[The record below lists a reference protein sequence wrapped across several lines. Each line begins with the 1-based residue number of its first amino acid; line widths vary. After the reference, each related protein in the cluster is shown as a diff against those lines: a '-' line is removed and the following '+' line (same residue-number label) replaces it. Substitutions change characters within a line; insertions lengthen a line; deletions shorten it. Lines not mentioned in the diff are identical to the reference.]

1 MKYLKKCLSALH
13 PFLFAVF
20 FVLALYFVNIT
31 EVTSSEIVIPLVSV
45 LGFTLLLLLLALLI
59 IRLIYK
65 LNTPLES
72 SHPYQIWDLKK
83 AAIIASIFVI
93 LFFTFGH
100 VLVAMGG
107 WNELFR
113 DIGVPLYWVI
123 LSVIWL
129 GLFVVGGYFVIS
141 TRRNLNKLT
150 IIINITA
157 FVLILFPMINIII
170 YETNTSPQ
178 GTEVSDDIGI
188 YTVDLV
194 TPDILP
200 DIYYIIFDRY
210 SSARTLEEVYD
221 FDNSE
226 FINYLS
232 DKGFYVANES
242 RSNYENSPKSISS
255 SLNMNF
261 IHEETSEKWIG
272 SHTPKELMRDYNAWH
287 LLKSLGYEYIHF
299 GSWYEPT
306 RVNEYA
312 DENVNYWAM
321 PEFSWLL
328 FQTTWA
334 YPLSAATNII
344 DSFGEVQYKRVLYKF
359 EKLAEIPQREEPT
372 YVFAHML
379 IPHPPFIF
387 DREGNYIS
395 QEVADEENMTTL
407 RQDQLIATN
416 NMIMKLIDELL
427 SHSEVPPIII
437 LQADEGSRPARYIIN
452 PPEFN
457 WDEATEAEWR
467 EKYGILNAYYLPGVD
482 NDVLYPSITPVNS
495 FRLIFNLYFCTDFE
509 LLPDRSYFS
518 DMYRSPYNFIDV
530 TEKVTY
536 D

>member
-1 MKYLKKCLSALH
+1 LKYLKKCLSVIH
-13 PFLFAVF
+13 PFLFAMF
-20 FVLALYFVNIT
+20 FVLALYSANIA
-31 EVTSSEIVIPLVSV
+31 EVTPSEIVIPLVAA

-65 LNTPLES
+65 LNTPSES
-72 SHPYQIWDLKK
+72 SQPYRTWDLNK
-83 AAIIASIFVI
+83 AAIVVLIFVI

-100 VLVAMGG
+100 ALVAMGG
-107 WNELFR
+107 WNELTR
-113 DIGVPLYWVI
+113 EILLPLYWVI

-129 GLFVVGGYFVIS
+129 GLFVVGAYFLIR

-150 IIINITA
+150 IIFNITA
-157 FVLILFPMINIII
+157 LVLILFPMINITI
-170 YETNTSPQ
+170 YETNSAPQ
-178 GTEVSDDIGI
+178 GTKLSDDIGR

-194 TPDILP
+194 KPDILP

-242 RSNYENSPKSISS
+242 RSNYENSPKSIGS

-272 SHTPKELMRDYNAWH
+272 SHTPQELMRDYNAWH

-299 GSWYEPT
+299 GSWFEPT

-321 PEFSWLL
+321 PEFSWFL

-334 YPLSAATNII
+334 YPFSITMNII
-344 DSFGEVQYKRVLYKF
+344 DNFGEVHYKRVLYKF

-395 QEVADEENMTTL
+395 QEVADKKNMTTL

-416 NMIMKLIDELL
+416 NMIMNLIDELL

-437 LQADEGSRPARYIIN
+437 LQADEGSRPARYLIN
-452 PPEFN
+452 PPEFI

-467 EKYGILNAYYLPGVD
+467 EKYGILNAYYLPDVD

-495 FRLIFNLYFCTDFE
+495 FRLIFNLYFGTKFE
-509 LLPDRSYFS
+509 FLPDNSYFS
-518 DMYRSPYNFIDV
+518 DSYRTPFDFVDV